1 MSRKKW
7 LIASLFGVSVIP
19 SLFEIL
25 PYFLDVMP
33 VPNSPAGVGTLK
45 ILLTVLWIDADS
57 KLHPQVVRCFD
68 YGFLVLIFWVP
79 YLPWYLWH
87 TRRVAGLLMYAG
99 FLALLAT
106 PDLTQFLI
114 YLWFSPS
121 S

>member
-7 LIASLFGVSVIP
+7 LIASLVGVSVIP

-25 PYFLDVMP
+25 PYFLDMMP
-33 VPNSPAGVGTLK
+33 VPSSPAGVGTLK

-57 KLHPQVVRCFD
+57 KLHPRVVRCFD
-68 YGFLVLIFWVP
+68 YGFLVWIFWVP
-79 YLPWYLWH
+79 YFPWYLWH

-99 FLALLAT
+99 FLALLAA

-114 YLWFSPS
+114 YVWFSS
-121 S
+121 SS